1 MKHLIFEC
9 ILRKRQN
16 LITLG
21 GDNKINVAI
30 ASYKPNVKCDPTST
44 PGPAWNSCVAIFA
57 NMRATKQ
64 ARVFGYAEDTGVEE
78 ELPLVLEGGKKSI
91 VGVTPCNETARLTSS
106 FVSLIADGKCQAKI
120 DIDGPA
126 TVATWYEIW
135 EAVTA
140 IANMCTR
147 QKKKGGKAKGLGR
160 CHV

>member
-1 MKHLIFEC
+1 MKHLIFER
-9 ILRKRQN
+9 ILLKRQN

-21 GDNKINVAI
+21 GDNNINVAI

-78 ELPLVLEGGKKSI
+78 ELPLVLEG
-91 VGVTPCNETARLTSS
+91 
-106 FVSLIADGKCQAKI
+106 ADRKCQAKI